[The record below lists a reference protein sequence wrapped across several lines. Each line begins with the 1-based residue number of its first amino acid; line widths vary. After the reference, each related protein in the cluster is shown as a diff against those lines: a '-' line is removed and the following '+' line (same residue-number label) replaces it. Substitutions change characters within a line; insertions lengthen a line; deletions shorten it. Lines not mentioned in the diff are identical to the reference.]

1 MKALEHNKS
10 LIHDVATL
18 LVWKSSYS
26 YTANAELAAR
36 IFMVLVTKITN
47 SLANKRD
54 FRQFLTNTAKN
65 SLKSP
70 LTNNI
75 TIKKLAM
82 TFMIQSWFFLYWFLP
97 K

>member
-1 MKALEHNKS
+1 
-10 LIHDVATL
+10 
-18 LVWKSSYS
+18 
-26 YTANAELAAR
+26 
-36 IFMVLVTKITN
+36 MVLVTKITN

-75 TIKKLAM
+75 TIKTLAM
-82 TFMIQSWFFLYWFLP
+82 TFMIQS
-97 K
+97 